1 MPRVALICENSV
13 EYVDKLLDIWNNGD
27 CAVLLDWRI
36 PFETTYR
43 MMLEAGVEKCFIE
56 SRLVEN
62 ISLTEYPE
70 ISFTTF
76 DIADHSPHILPD
88 NVRSKYCENMSGNE
102 AVILYSSGTTGKSK
116 GIILS
121 HYAITVNA
129 DAIIDYM
136 KLDRG
141 DCLYIAKSMT
151 HSSTLTGE
159 LLVSLRSGAN
169 VVIAPTVV
177 PPRYVLSRIKE
188 FSVTTLCLNPTLL
201 RMFSE
206 ECKKKSYDLT
216 SLKTI
221 YCSGSIL
228 NDKVYSEAHEV
239 FKGIDI
245 FNVYG
250 LSEAGPRV
258 AAQTKECCKS
268 NSVGRAIKGV
278 EVVIVDDNG
287 IPVNNGERGIIHVNT
302 PSRYSGYVSGTEKHK
317 SLYRSW
323 LNTGDIG
330 YIDEFRE
337 LHVTDRADDVI
348 IIDSHKVYPR
358 DIERLILNNTD
369 VTDCVVS
376 GFTYNGAVTIGCL
389 YVSNIDC
396 TQSII
401 HKLKET
407 LMYYEIPK
415 RFEKVDVIPHNS
427 RGKTD
432 VAEVKK
438 ILSKILSKTST
449 EKGKI
454 V

>member
-43 MMLEAGVEKCFIE
+43 MMLEAGVQKCFIE
-56 SRLVEN
+56 SRLIEN

-70 ISFTTF
+70 VSFSLF
-76 DIADHSPHILPD
+76 DIADHSSHILPD
-88 NVRSKYCENMSGNE
+88 NVRSKYCENMSMDE

-121 HYAITVNA
+121 HYAISMNT

-169 VVIAPTVV
+169 VVLAPTVV
-177 PPRYVLSRIKE
+177 PPRYVLNRIKE

-206 ECKKKSYDLT
+206 ECKKKSYDLR

-258 AAQTKECCKS
+258 AAQTKGCCKS
-268 NSVGRAIKGV
+268 NSVGKAIKGV

-287 IPVNNGERGIIHVNT
+287 IRVINGERGIIHVNT
-302 PSRYSGYVSGTEKHK
+302 PSRYSGYVLGTEKHK

-330 YIDEFRE
+330 YIDEFGE

-348 IIDSHKVYPR
+348 IIDSHKVYPG
-358 DIERLILNNTD
+358 DIEHEILKCYG
-369 VTDCVVS
+369 VREC
-376 GFTYNGAVTIGCL
+376 AVTKIEFDGKNILVCL
-389 YVSNIDC
+389 YTGNKM
-396 TQSII
+396 TENYII
-401 HKLKET
+401 NKIRNHLT
-407 LMYYEIPK
+407 IHEIP
-415 RFEKVDVIPHNS
+415 RQFIWNESIPRS
-427 RGKTD
+427 MTGK
-432 VAEVKK
+432 
-438 ILSKILSKTST
+438 ISKINVKNIIKTKMEASNDRN
-449 EKGKI
+449 GN
-454 V
+454 